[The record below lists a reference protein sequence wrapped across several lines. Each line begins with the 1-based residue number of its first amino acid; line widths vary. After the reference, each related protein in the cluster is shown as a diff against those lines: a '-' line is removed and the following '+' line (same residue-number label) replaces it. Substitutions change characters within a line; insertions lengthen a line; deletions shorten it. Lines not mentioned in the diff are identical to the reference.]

1 MSAPTSAPKSAPKS
15 VPKSAMK
22 RPLTA
27 TSLLALVAASL
38 TLSAADAADVNAPSR
53 LDAVIVYPAGAEIA
67 RALKVK
73 IEPGEHTILINDLPA
88 GALPQ
93 SIRVEGKST
102 GGQLQIGSVD
112 SRRVSVPRADSAA
125 IAGQRRDLE
134 DRIEK
139 LKDQRLVLQSDI
151 QAAEAQKVLI
161 TSLTQLPSRPAT
173 AGTSAPEPD
182 WTKLLALIG
191 EKTASAQRG
200 ILDTN
205 VKVRE
210 LDRQI
215 DELTKKLVTLAPA
228 PEARTEV
235 KVFVSAAAT
244 TDADLVVRYQIAS
257 ASWTP
262 FYDARLATGAKGQP
276 SKMQLVRRA
285 AIQQQSGESWDNITL
300 TLSTTRPAATTAA
313 PDLQMLSVD
322 YMPERPVGAAY
333 GGVAQNA
340 PVAAPAGLTGR
351 SRSEAKVAEPIGDK
365 EDGRAQLEK
374 AKEVSADV
382 DTQSFQVLYAIPGKV
397 SVAPTGEQKRVQI
410 GSEDMEPSLLVR
422 TVPRLDPLAYLYAK
436 LTMPKTS
443 GPVLPGNVSLFRDGT
458 FVGQGRMPQLASGEE
473 TELGFGTDDQVKVK
487 RVVIEDKRGESGV
500 FTTTRGEE
508 RNFTISVKNL
518 RANPVAVQ
526 VLDRIPVSMQQDI
539 KVDATFKPQPTSK
552 DVKDRRGTVAWDM
565 TIQPDQETQI
575 AFGYKVSSP
584 AGKAVL
590 YRELTP
596 QQIMQQN
603 IHRF

>member
-1 MSAPTSAPKSAPKS
+1 MIRTFA
-15 VPKSAMK
+15 
-22 RPLTA
+22 A
-27 TSLLALVAASL
+27 TSLVAL
-38 TLSAADAADVNAPSR
+38 TLASAELTAAAAADVTAPSR
-53 LDAVIVYPAGAEIA
+53 VDAVIVYPAGAEIS
-67 RALKVK
+67 RTLKVK
-73 IEPGEHTILINDLPA
+73 VEPGEHAVLINDLPA

-112 SRRVSVPRADSAA
+112 SRRLSVPRADSAA

-139 LKDQRLVLQSDI
+139 LKDQRLVLQADI
-151 QAAEAQKVLI
+151 QAAEAQKALI
-161 TSLTQLPSRPAT
+161 AGLTQLPARPAA
-173 AGTSAPEPD
+173 AGATTPEPD
-182 WTKLLALIG
+182 WAKLLALVG
-191 EKTASAQRG
+191 EKTAAAQRA

-205 VKVRE
+205 VKVRDIE
-210 LDRQI
+210 RQV
-215 DELTKKLVTLAPA
+215 DELTKKLVPLAPA

-244 TDADLVVRYQIAS
+244 TDTELIVRYQVAS
-257 ASWTP
+257 AGWTP
-262 FYDARLATGAKGQP
+262 FYDARLATGAKGQAA
-276 SKMQLVRRA
+276 KMQLVRRA
-285 AIQQQSGESWDNITL
+285 SIQQQTGESWDNVAL

-313 PDLQMLSVD
+313 PELQMLSIDFVPD
-322 YMPERPVGAAY
+322 RPTGVG
-333 GGVAQNA
+333 GTFSSVAGNMS
-340 PVAAPAGLTGR
+340 AAPAPATAPSMR
-351 SRSEAKVAEPIGDK
+351 AKVAEAADK
-365 EDGRAQLEK
+365 RDEGRLDEI
-374 AKEVSADV
+374 AKQATEVSASV
-382 DTQSFQVLYAIPGKV
+382 DAQSFQVLYAIPGKV
-397 SVAPTGEQKRVQI
+397 SVAQTGEQKRVQI
-410 GSEDMEPSLLVR
+410 GAEDLEPTLLVR

-458 FVGQGRMPQLASGEE
+458 FVGQGRVPQLAAGEDH
-473 TELGFGTDDQVKVK
+473 ELGFGTDDQVKVK
-487 RVVIEDKRGESGV
+487 RVVIEDKKGESGV

-526 VLDRIPVSMQQDI
+526 VLDRIPVSMHQDI
-539 KVDATFKPQPTSK
+539 KVDATYKPQPTTK

-565 TIQPDQETQI
+565 TVAPDQEAQI
-575 AFGYKVSSP
+575 AFGYKVSAP
-584 AGKAVL
+584 ASKPTM

-603 IHRF
+603 RVQF

>member
-1 MSAPTSAPKSAPKS
+1 MIRTFA
-15 VPKSAMK
+15 
-22 RPLTA
+22 A
-27 TSLLALVAASL
+27 TSLVAL
-38 TLSAADAADVNAPSR
+38 TLASAELTAAAAADVTAPSR
-53 LDAVIVYPAGAEIA
+53 VDAVIVYPAGAEIS
-67 RALKVK
+67 RTLKVK
-73 IEPGEHTILINDLPA
+73 VEPGEHAVLINDLPA

-112 SRRVSVPRADSAA
+112 SRRLSVPRADSAA

-139 LKDQRLVLQSDI
+139 LKDQRLVLQADI
-151 QAAEAQKVLI
+151 QAAEAQKALI
-161 TSLTQLPSRPAT
+161 AGLTQLPARPAA
-173 AGTSAPEPD
+173 AGATTPEPD
-182 WTKLLALIG
+182 WAKLLALVG
-191 EKTASAQRG
+191 EKTAAAQRA

-205 VKVRE
+205 VKVRDIE
-210 LDRQI
+210 RQV
-215 DELTKKLVTLAPA
+215 DELTKKLVPLAPA

-244 TDADLVVRYQIAS
+244 TDTELIVRYQVAS
-257 ASWTP
+257 AGWTP
-262 FYDARLATGAKGQP
+262 FYDARLATGAKGQAA
-276 SKMQLVRRA
+276 KMQLVRRA
-285 AIQQQSGESWDNITL
+285 SIQQQTGESWDNVAL

-313 PDLQMLSVD
+313 PELQMLSIDFVPD
-322 YMPERPVGAAY
+322 RPTGVG
-333 GGVAQNA
+333 GTFSSVAGNMS
-340 PVAAPAGLTGR
+340 AAPAPATAPSMR
-351 SRSEAKVAEPIGDK
+351 AKVAEAADK
-365 EDGRAQLEK
+365 RDEGRLDEI
-374 AKEVSADV
+374 AKQATEVSASV
-382 DTQSFQVLYAIPGKV
+382 DAQSFQVLYAIPGKV
-397 SVAPTGEQKRVQI
+397 SVAQTGEQKRVQI
-410 GSEDMEPSLLVR
+410 GAEDLEPTLLVR

-458 FVGQGRMPQLASGEE
+458 FVGQGRVPQLAAGEDH
-473 TELGFGTDDQVKVK
+473 ELGFGTDDQVKVK
-487 RVVIEDKRGESGV
+487 RVVIEDKKGESGV

-526 VLDRIPVSMQQDI
+526 VLDRIPVSMHQDI
-539 KVDATFKPQPTSK
+539 KVDATFKPQPTTK

-565 TIQPDQETQI
+565 TVAPDQEAQI
-575 AFGYKVSSP
+575 AFGYKVSAP
-584 AGKAVL
+584 ASKPTM

-603 IHRF
+603 RVQF

>member
-1 MSAPTSAPKSAPKS
+1 MY
-15 VPKSAMK
+15 

-27 TSLLALVAASL
+27 TSLIAVAATCLALTTAE
-38 TLSAADAADVNAPSR
+38 AADVNAASR

-67 RALKVK
+67 RAIKVK

-151 QAAEAQKVLI
+151 QAAEAQKTLI

-173 AGTSAPEPD
+173 AGANAPEPD
-182 WTKLLALIG
+182 WSKLLALIG
-191 EKTASAQRG
+191 EKTAAAQRS
-200 ILDTN
+200 ILDTT
-205 VKVRE
+205 VKIRD
-210 LDRQI
+210 LDRQA

-228 PEARTEV
+228 PDARTEV
-235 KVFVSAAAT
+235 KVFVSASAT
-244 TDADLVVRYQIAS
+244 TDADLVVRYQVAS
-257 ASWTP
+257 AGWTP
-262 FYDARLATGAKGQP
+262 FYDARLATGAKGQA

-285 AIQQQSGESWDNITL
+285 SIQQQSGESWDSITL

-322 YMPERPVGAAY
+322 YMPDRP
-333 GGVAQNA
+333 A
-340 PVAAPAGLTGR
+340 PVAAAAPMAAPPAGLTTRGR
-351 SRSEAKVAEPIGDK
+351 PEAKMAAEAITDK
-365 EDGRAQLEK
+365 DDGRVDLLK
-374 AKEVSADV
+374 AKEVTADV

-410 GSEDMEPSLLVR
+410 GAEDMEPSLVVR

-436 LTMPKTS
+436 LTMPKTA

-458 FVGQGRMPQLASGEE
+458 FVGQGRMPQLAAGEDH
-473 TELGFGTDDQVKVK
+473 ELGFGTDDQVKVK
-487 RVVIEDKRGESGV
+487 RVVIEDKKGESGV

-518 RANPVAVQ
+518 RANPVAIQ

-565 TIQPDQETQI
+565 TVAPDQEAQI

-584 AGKAVL
+584 AGKSVL
-590 YRELTP
+590 YRELSP
-596 QQIMQQN
+596 QQIFQGNQ
-603 IHRF
+603 IRF